1 LATSMIV
8 ARDARSFI
16 VVFGVFLHV
25 FLDVLLGVF
34 PRGIQESICV

>member
-1 LATSMIV
+1 MIV

-16 VVFGVFLHV
+16 VVFGAL
-25 FLDVLLGVF
+25 LDVFLGVF